1 MTHPP
6 CTDRQQIGTG
16 NFPLLAACRK
26 VLCRLALLALLLPA
40 LPISAAERGPAT
52 PGPEAMEQNAGA
64 PTNEETGPAQP
75 EESCFDRVW
84 HDAHDSPWYL
94 DAKGQRIVPEVAHD
108 WLVVQFRRPE
118 DSAAQAETA
127 QIEPAQVE
135 TPPPVE
141 TPAADFNTRFADLF
155 DYRLEMPGEE
165 PRSLYRVR
173 PGLPYGAFE
182 ALLKRLREAPEVYHV
197 LPVWRIDG
205 KLHAPLNEVEVT
217 WKTVVTQ
224 QEREALLHEAG
235 AVAPEGAERQATET
249 VRIDPCR
256 RAAWQAA
263 VLLAEDLR
271 VLRAVPRLLEIRP
284 PVAVTFLLD
293 INGAMA
299 GTPIPFR
306 LEIRFGDG
314 IKIESATLAN
324 LDLKPAGIFQNLYE
338 VNFDQPLSGIDL
350 TRSPIKVTGRLLV
363 YATGEYVIPAIP
375 VYYTDSRTDAGT
387 VRTVKTRSTPI
398 RIGAIVP
405 ETTGAYRLKVAEPAP
420 PASLILPGIG
430 GRMRR
435 AMLLTF
441 AGLLVLALV
450 ATGWLQLRSRLARGK
465 ENGYRLRRRQ
475 SREALAR
482 WLNRD
487 PAAME
492 MDDYAALGAALREC
506 LAEFAGLGM
515 NVRGG
520 SHASFLRSL
529 ENRLPSAVLSQAETV
544 LREIDHLL
552 AGEGTAA
559 ESGRLLLDR
568 AGELLISL
576 ESAVSDQG
584 G

>member
-1 MTHPP
+1 M
-6 CTDRQQIGTG
+6 DRQHAGTV
-16 NFPLLAACRK
+16 NFLLLAACRK
-26 VLCRLALLALLLPA
+26 GLCRLALLALLLTA
-40 LPISAAERGPAT
+40 LPVAAAEPDPAKGTPAAAEQSAGP
-52 PGPEAMEQNAGA
+52 
-64 PTNEETGPAQP
+64 PTNEETGPAHP
-75 EESCFDRVW
+75 EQSCFDRVW

-94 DAKGQRIVPEVAHD
+94 DAKGQRIVPEVTHD

-118 DSAAQAETA
+118 EIAPPAETA
-127 QIEPAQVE
+127 QIE
-135 TPPPVE
+135 TPPPAE
-141 TPAADFNTRFADLF
+141 APAADFNTRFADLF
-155 DYRLEMPGEE
+155 DYRLEMPDEE

-182 ALLKRLREAPEVYHV
+182 ALLKRLREAPEVHHV
-197 LPVWRIDG
+197 LPVWRIDDR
-205 KLHAPLNEVEVT
+205 LHAPLNEVEVT
-217 WKTVVTQ
+217 WKTVVTP

-235 AVAPEGAERQATET
+235 AVTPEGAERQATEK

-271 VLRAVPRLLEIRP
+271 VLWAAPRLMEIRP

-324 LDLKPAGIFQNLYE
+324 LDLKPTGIFQNLYE

-350 TRSPIKVTGRLLV
+350 TRSPVTVTGRLLV
-363 YATGEYVIPAIP
+363 YATGEFVIPSVP
-375 VYYTDSRTDAGT
+375 VYYTDSRIDS
-387 VRTVKTRSTPI
+387 RTIRTARTPNTPI

-420 PASLILPGIG
+420 PASLVLPGIA
-430 GRMRR
+430 GRLQN
-435 AMLLTF
+435 AMLLTA
-441 AGLLVLALV
+441 AGLLLLTLA
-450 ATGWLQLRSRLARGK
+450 AAGWLRLRSRLARTK
-465 ENGYRLRRRQ
+465 ENGNRLRRRQ
-475 SREALAR
+475 SRDALVR
-482 WLNRD
+482 WLKRD

-492 MDDYAALGAALREC
+492 RDDFAAFGAALREY
-506 LAEFAGLGM
+506 LAESAGLGM

-520 SHASFLRSL
+520 SHASFLRNL
-529 ENRLPSAVLSQAETV
+529 QNRLPAAALSQAETV

-552 AGEGTAA
+552 AAEGTAA
-559 ESGRLLLDR
+559 ESGRRLLDR
-568 AGELLISL
+568 AGELLTSL
-576 ESAVSDQG
+576 ESTFADQG

>member
-1 MTHPP
+1 MKYPP
-6 CTDRQQIGTG
+6 CMDRQQVVTG
-16 NFPLLAACRK
+16 NFPLQAACRK
-26 VLCRLALLALLLPA
+26 VACRLALLALLLPA
-40 LPISAAERGPAT
+40 LPVAAAEPAT
-52 PGPEAMEQNAGA
+52 PVPEAMEQNAGA
-64 PTNEETGPAQP
+64 PTNGETVPARS

-94 DAKGQRIVPEVAHD
+94 DGKGQRIVPEVTHD

-118 DSAAQAETA
+118 EIAASAEPAQV
-127 QIEPAQVE
+127 EPAQVE

-182 ALLKRLREAPEVYHV
+182 ALLKRLREAPEVHHV
-197 LPVWRIDG
+197 LPVWRIDD
-205 KLHAPLNEVEVT
+205 KLHAPLSEVEVT
-217 WKTVVTQ
+217 WKTVVTT

-235 AVAPEGAERQATET
+235 AITPEEAERQIPET

-271 VLRAVPRLLEIRP
+271 VLRAVPRLMEIRP
-284 PVAVTFLLD
+284 PVAVTFLPD

-324 LDLKPAGIFQNLYE
+324 LDLKPTGIFQNLYE

-350 TRSPIKVTGRLLV
+350 TSSPITVTGRLLV
-363 YATGEYVIPAIP
+363 YATGEYVIPSIP
-375 VYYTDSRTDAGT
+375 AYYTDSRAGAGT
-387 VRTVKTRSTPI
+387 VRTVKTRNTPI
-398 RIGAIVP
+398 RIGSIVP
-405 ETTGAYRLKVAEPAP
+405 ETIGDYRLKVAEPAP
-420 PASLILPGIG
+420 PAPLVLPGIA
-430 GRMRR
+430 GR
-435 AMLLTF
+435 LLK
-441 AGLLVLALV
+441 AGLLTAAGLLLLALAV
-450 ATGWLQLRSRLARGK
+450 VGWLQLRSRLARSKG
-465 ENGYRLRRRQ
+465 NGNRLRRRQ
-475 SREALAR
+475 SREALVR

-492 MDDYAALGAALREC
+492 MDDYAAFGAALRDY
-506 LAEFAGLGM
+506 LAESAGLGM

-520 SHASFLRSL
+520 SHASFLHNL
-529 ENRLPSAVLSQAETV
+529 ESRLPGAALSQAETV

-552 AGEGTAA
+552 AGEGKTA
-559 ESGRLLLDR
+559 ESGRRLLDR
-568 AGELLISL
+568 TGELINSL
-576 ESAVSDQG
+576 ESAFADQG

>member
-1 MTHPP
+1 M
-6 CTDRQQIGTG
+6 DRQHAGTG

-26 VLCRLALLALLLPA
+26 GLCRLALLALLLPA
-40 LPISAAERGPAT
+40 LPAAAAEPGPAAT
-52 PGPEAMEQNAGA
+52 APATTEQSAGS
-64 PTNEETGPAQP
+64 PTNGETDPARSEQ
-75 EESCFDRVW
+75 SCFDRVW
-84 HDAHDSPWYL
+84 HDAHDNPWYL
-94 DAKGQRIVPEVAHD
+94 DEEGGQIVPEVTHD
-108 WLVVQFRRPE
+108 WLVVRFRRPGE
-118 DSAAQAETA
+118 IATPA
-127 QIEPAQVE
+127 EPAQAG
-135 TPPPVE
+135 PPPPAE

-182 ALLKRLREAPEVYHV
+182 ALLKRLREAPEVHHV

-205 KLHAPLNEVEVT
+205 KLHAPLNEVEVV
-217 WKTVVTQ
+217 WKTVVTP

-235 AVAPEGAERQATET
+235 AVAPQDAERQAAET

-271 VLRAVPRLLEIRP
+271 VLRAVPRLMEIRP
-284 PVAVTFLLD
+284 PAAVNFLLD

-324 LDLKPAGIFQNLYE
+324 LDLKPTGIFQNLYE
-338 VNFDQPLSGIDL
+338 VNFDQPLSGIEL
-350 TRSPIKVTGRLLV
+350 TSSPITVTGRLLV
-363 YATGEYVIPAIP
+363 YAAGEYVIPAIP
-375 VYYTDSRTDAGT
+375 VFYTDSRTDAGT
-387 VRTVKTRSTPI
+387 IRTVKTRNIPI

-405 ETTGAYRLKVAEPAP
+405 ETSGDYRLKVAEPEP
-420 PASLILPGIG
+420 PAPLVLPGIA
-430 GRMRR
+430 GR
-435 AMLLTF
+435 LLK
-441 AGLLVLALV
+441 AGLLTAAGLLLLALAV
-450 ATGWLQLRSRLARGK
+450 VGWLQLRSRLARSKG
-465 ENGYRLRRRQ
+465 NGNRLRRRQ
-475 SREALAR
+475 SREALVR

-492 MDDYAALGAALREC
+492 MDDYAAFGAALRDY
-506 LAEFAGLGM
+506 LAESAGLGM

-520 SHASFLRSL
+520 SHASFLHNL
-529 ENRLPSAVLSQAETV
+529 ESRLPGAALSQAETV

-552 AGEGTAA
+552 AGERTAA
-559 ESGRLLLDR
+559 ESGRRLLNR
-568 AGELLISL
+568 TGELLNSL
-576 ESAVSDQG
+576 ESAFADQG

>member
-1 MTHPP
+1 MAGTLCNRSGKPMTQPR
-6 CTDRQQIGTG
+6 CADQQQVSTENLPHRAVRRTG
-16 NFPLLAACRK
+16 
-26 VLCRLALLALLLPA
+26 LCRLALLVLLLLA
-40 LPISAAERGPAT
+40 LPVAAAEPDPSAPAPAASEEAGPAVR
-52 PGPEAMEQNAGA
+52 E
-64 PTNEETGPAQP
+64 PT
-75 EESCFDRVW
+75 CFDRVW
-84 HDAHDSPWYL
+84 HDAHDSPWYI
-94 DAKGQRIVPEVAHD
+94 DGKGQRIVPEVTHD
-108 WLVVQFRRPE
+108 WLVVQFRRLDE
-118 DSAAQAETA
+118 IQASTEAAQAE
-127 QIEPAQVE
+127 
-135 TPPPVE
+135 PVPSAE
-141 TPAADFNTRFADLF
+141 TPAPDFNTRFADLF

-182 ALLKRLREAPEVYHV
+182 ALLKRLREAPEVHYV
-197 LPVWRIDG
+197 LPVWRIDD

-217 WKTVVTQ
+217 WKTIVTP

-235 AVAPEGAERQATET
+235 AMTPEGAEGQSTET

-306 LEIRFGDG
+306 LEIRFGDE

-350 TRSPIKVTGRLLV
+350 TRSPITVTGRLLV
-363 YATGEYVIPAIP
+363 YATGEYVIPAVP
-375 VYYTDSRTDAGT
+375 VFYTDSRTDSRT
-387 VRTVKTRSTPI
+387 IRTVKTRNTPI

-420 PASLILPGIG
+420 PASLVLPGTV
-430 GRMRR
+430 GRLQR
-435 AMLLTF
+435 AMLLTA
-441 AGLLVLALV
+441 AGLLLLALA
-450 ATGWLQLRSRLARGK
+450 ATGWLQLRSRLTRSK
-465 ENGYRLRRRQ
+465 ENGNRLRRRQ
-475 SREALAR
+475 SREALVR

-492 MDDYAALGAALREC
+492 MDDYAAFGEALRDY
-506 LAEFAGLGM
+506 LAESAGLGM
-515 NVRGG
+515 NIRGG
-520 SHASFLRSL
+520 SHASFLRNL
-529 ENRLPSAVLSQAETV
+529 ESRLPTAALSQAETV

-559 ESGRLLLDR
+559 ESGHRLHDR
-568 AGELLISL
+568 TEELLNSL
-576 ESAVSDQG
+576 ESAFADQEG
-584 G
+584 